1 MSTDRWLTKVI
12 ATTVCL
18 LALAVT
24 VTACVMFL
32 NQMAVPDPLDRL
44 ATLLLGGLLGRLT
57 TDKPHEPVQVQ
68 SVEPE
73 EPADL

>member
-1 MSTDRWLTKVI
+1 MSSDKWLTRAI

-32 NQMAVPDPLDRL
+32 QQMAVPDPLDRL
-44 ATLLLGGLLGRLT
+44 VTLLLGGLLGRLT
-57 TDKPHEPVQVQ
+57 TSKQDEPVQVQ
-68 SVEPE
+68 AVEPE
-73 EPADL
+73 DEL